1 MMHVAHWH
9 VASVSAMQRYVPSWN
24 RSGLPAD
31 GIMIAGLGVDL
42 DAPQFHSEATS
53 A

>member
-1 MMHVAHWH
+1 MTQVARWH
-9 VASVSAMQRYVPSWN
+9 MASVNAMQRQV
-24 RSGLPAD
+24 RSESDPGSSPAV
-31 GIMIAGLGVDL
+31 AGLGVDL